1 MKKTIV
7 EVMPEAL
14 VDWFM
19 VDQILEK
26 IRNISKDCR
35 VILDFW
41 YVYDFHPKGV
51 IMLLTICSSITRLTN
66 SKIVIINIH
75 STVFAYL
82 EKINFLDHG
91 LFDVDHESMIW
102 DDNIESE
109 FYESIIK
116 ITLIKSSDEKS
127 SFVLDV
133 KKMLEIWF
141 PEERYRALKADTLS
155 SLMELC
161 GNSMEHSDQIQS
173 NGSCYVIMQK
183 RLISDQI
190 EVSLITTDFGVG
202 IKYHQEQKYG
212 ILYES
217 DYKYINEALEGV
229 SGRLDGT
236 GGLGLQRIRNSI
248 KEHLGE
254 LIIRSG
260 KGTVSITNE
269 SKKEEGRFQTPGT
282 QCAIIL
288 RKQIN

>member
-1 MKKTIV
+1 MKQTII
-7 EVMPEAL
+7 EVMPESL

-26 IRNISKDCR
+26 IRNINTDCR
-35 VILDFW
+35 VIFDFW

-51 IMLLTICSSITRLTN
+51 IMLLTISNAIARLTN
-66 SKIVIINIH
+66 SKIGIINIH

-82 EKINFLDHG
+82 EKINFLGHE
-91 LFDVDHESMIW
+91 LFDVDHDSMIW
-102 DDNIESE
+102 DDNIEGE

-116 ITLIKSSDEKS
+116 ITLIKSSDEKARFIS
-127 SFVLDV
+127 DV

-141 PEERYRALKADTLS
+141 PEDSYRALKVDTLS

-183 RLISDQI
+183 RLISDLL

-202 IKYHQEQKYG
+202 IKYHQEQRFG
-212 ILYES
+212 VLYES

-236 GGLGLQRIRNSI
+236 GGLGLQRIQNSI
-248 KEHLGE
+248 KEHFGE

-260 KGTVSITNE
+260 KGTVSITYETKN
-269 SKKEEGRFQTPGT
+269 EEGRFQTPGT

-288 RKQIN
+288 RKPIN